1 MEVEVVRFNKVS
13 IGSMESIIVKNFT
26 NTEEANDY
34 YTNWKCDESNNDN
47 ILVLGKRWNEKD
59 KTEIEITDDCKYLYT
74 YSVNLWD
81 SECNDMVHSHNFE
94 IYTK

>member
-26 NTEEANDY
+26 DTEEANKY

-47 ILVLGKRWNEKD
+47 ILVLGKQWNEKD
-59 KTEIEITDDCKYLYT
+59 KNEIEITDDCKYYIHI
-74 YSVNLWD
+74 V
-81 SECNDMVHSHNFE
+81 
-94 IYTK
+94 

>member
-47 ILVLGKRWNEKD
+47 ILVLGKQWNEKD